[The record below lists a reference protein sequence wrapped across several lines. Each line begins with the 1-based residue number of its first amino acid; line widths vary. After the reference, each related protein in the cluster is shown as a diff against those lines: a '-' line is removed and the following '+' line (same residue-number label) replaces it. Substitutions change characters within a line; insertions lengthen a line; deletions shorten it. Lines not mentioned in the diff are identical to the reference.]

1 MSAAL
6 PDLSAVE
13 ARRLIGQGELSPVEL
28 LDACLA
34 RIEAIEPAVNALA
47 ATAFERARSEAKRAE
62 QAVVRGEATGL
73 LHGLPIGVKDLE
85 ETAGLLTTYGSP
97 LYRDHVP
104 AADNLFVARLRAA
117 GAIVA
122 AKTNVPEMGAGAN
135 TRNAVWGAT
144 GNPFDTRLNAGGSSG
159 GSAVALATGML
170 PLATGSDL
178 GGSLRI
184 PAALCGVVGFR
195 ASPGLV
201 PSERRV
207 LGWAPNWVS
216 GPMGRSI
223 ADVRLQLAALAG
235 HDADDP
241 LSYSARIDAFAAAPR
256 IDPATLRVGYT
267 EDFGACAIDPSIR
280 AAFRDKIA
288 RLSRLV
294 GHCEPIAL
302 DMREAHRV
310 FDVVRA
316 QEFVASLRETYERDP
331 SSLGANTRANYEMGS
346 ALTLA
351 DVARADTQR
360 TALYRQFQAHF
371 ARYDVIVSPVSPVTP
386 FAWTTPHCEEIDGT
400 RLENYYRWVALTYI
414 VTVLT
419 NPSLSLPC
427 GVDPAGMPFGLQMIG
442 PMRGD
447 ARLLDIAQTFEAAFA
462 RDPALARPVPDLARL
477 RSAAV
482 DGADALRSIVT
493 DPPASRLYVT
503 DLRRS

>member
-1 MSAAL
+1 MPASLA
-6 PDLSAVE
+6 DLSAVE
-13 ARRLIGQGELSPVEL
+13 ARRLIGERELSPVEL

-34 RIEAIEPAVNALA
+34 RIAEIEPAVNALA
-47 ATAFERARSEAKRAE
+47 ATAFERARTAARRAE
-62 QAVVRGEATGL
+62 QVLVNGEAAGL

-97 LYRDHVP
+97 LYRDYVP
-104 AADNLFVARLRAA
+104 ASDNLFVARLRAA

-135 TRNAVWGAT
+135 TRNVVWGAT

-201 PSERRV
+201 PSGQRV

-216 GPMGRSI
+216 GPMGRCI

-235 HDADDP
+235 HDAADP
-241 LSYSARIDAFAAAPR
+241 LGYPANIDAFIQAPR
-256 IDPATLRVGYT
+256 IDPATLRIGYT
-267 EDFGACAIDPSIR
+267 EDFGACAVDPSIR
-280 AAFRDKIA
+280 AAFREKIA

-294 GHCEPIAL
+294 GHCEPVAL
-302 DMREAHRV
+302 DLREAHRV

-331 SSLGANTRANYEMGS
+331 SLLGANTRANYEMGS

-351 DVARADTQR
+351 DVARADAQR

-371 ARYDVIVSPVSPVTP
+371 ARYDVIVAPVSPVSPFP
-386 FAWTTPHCEEIDGT
+386 WTTPHCEEIDGE

-427 GVDPAGMPFGLQMIG
+427 GVDHAGMPFGLQMIG

-447 ARLLDIAQTFEAAFA
+447 AHLLDIAQTLEAAFA
-462 RDPALARPVPDLARL
+462 RDPALARPVPDLQRL
-477 RSAAV
+477 SAS
-482 DGADALRSIVT
+482 DALRSIIT
-493 DPPASRLYVT
+493 DPPAAQRAY
-503 DLRRS
+503 

>member
-1 MSAAL
+1 MSVSLA
-6 PDLSAVE
+6 DLSAVD
-13 ARRLIGQGELSPVEL
+13 ARRLIGNGELSPVEL

-34 RIEAIEPAVNALA
+34 RIESIEPPVNALA
-47 ATAFERARSEAKRAE
+47 ATAFERARDEARRAE
-62 QAVVRGEATGL
+62 QAVVRGEALGV

-85 ETAGLLTTYGSP
+85 ETGGLLTTYGSP

-104 AADNLFVARLRAA
+104 VSDNAFVARLRAA

-184 PAALCGVVGFR
+184 PAALCGVVGYR

-216 GPMGRSI
+216 GPMGRNV
-223 ADVRLQLAALAG
+223 ADVRLQLAAVAG
-235 HDADDP
+235 HASADP
-241 LSYSARIDAFAAAPR
+241 LSYPATLDAFAREPR
-256 IDPATLRVGYT
+256 LDPSTLRIGYT
-267 EDFGACAIDPSIR
+267 EDFGACAVDASIR
-280 AAFRDKIA
+280 ATFRAKIE
-288 RLSRLV
+288 RLSRIV
-294 GHCEPIAL
+294 AQCEPIDIDL
-302 DMREAHRV
+302 REAHRV

-331 SSLGANTRANYEMGS
+331 SLLGANTRANYEMGG

-351 DVARADTQR
+351 DVARAETQR

-371 ARYDVIVSPVSPVTP
+371 SRYDVIVSPVSPVTP
-386 FAWTTPHCEEIDGT
+386 FAWTTSHCESIDGT
-400 RLENYYRWVALTYI
+400 PLENYYRWVALTYV

-419 NPSLSLPC
+419 NPSMSLPC
-427 GVDPAGMPFGLQMIG
+427 GIDHAGMPFGLQLIG

-447 ARLLDIAQTFEAAFA
+447 ARLLDAAQALEGAFA
-462 RDPALARPVPDLARL
+462 REPALARPVPDLAAL
-477 RSAAV
+477 RGTPHQARA
-482 DGADALRSIVT
+482 ALRSIVT
-493 DPPASRLYVT
+493 DPPRLRDASLS
-503 DLRRS
+503 L

>member
-6 PDLSAVE
+6 CELSAVE
-13 ARRLIGQGELSPVEL
+13 ARRLIGKGELSPLEL

-34 RIEAIEPAVNALA
+34 RIEAIEPSVNALA
-47 ATAFERARSEAKRAE
+47 ATAFERARDEARRAE
-62 QAVVRGEATGL
+62 QVIERGDANGL

-97 LYRDHVP
+97 LYRDYVP

-117 GAIVA
+117 GAIVT

-135 TRNAVWGAT
+135 TRNVVWGAT
-144 GNPFDTRLNAGGSSG
+144 GNPFDPRLNAGGSSG

-216 GPMGRSI
+216 GPMGRSV

-235 HDADDP
+235 HDAADP
-241 LSYSARIDAFAAAPR
+241 LGYPAHIDALASAPR

-267 EDFGACAIDPSIR
+267 EDFGACAVDPSIR
-280 AAFRDKIA
+280 AAFREKIA

-294 GHCEPIAL
+294 GRCEAVSL
-302 DMREAHRV
+302 DLREAHRV

-316 QEFVASLRETYERDP
+316 QEFVARLRETYERDP
-331 SSLGANTRANYEMGS
+331 AALGANTRANYEMGS

-351 DVARADTQR
+351 DVARADTLR
-360 TALYRQFQAHF
+360 TALYRQFQMHF
-371 ARYDVIVSPVSPVTP
+371 QRYDVIVSPVSPVTP
-386 FAWTTPHCEEIDGT
+386 FAWTTSHCEAIDGT
-400 RLENYYRWVALTYI
+400 RFENYYRWVALTYI

-427 GVDPAGMPFGLQMIG
+427 GVDHAGMPFGLQMIG

-447 ARLLDIAQTFEAAFA
+447 TRLLDIAQTLEAAFA
-462 RDPALARPVPDLARL
+462 RDPALARPVPDLQRL
-477 RSAAV
+477 RENARN
-482 DGADALRSIVT
+482 GREALRSIVT
-493 DPPASRLYVT
+493 DPPASRTRVQGAY
-503 DLRRS
+503 

>member
-1 MSAAL
+1 MSASLA
-6 PDLSAVE
+6 DLSAVE
-13 ARRLIGQGELSPVEL
+13 ARRLIGERELSPVEL

-34 RIEAIEPAVNALA
+34 RIAEIEPAVNALA
-47 ATAFERARSEAKRAE
+47 ATAFERARTEARRAE
-62 QAVVRGEATGL
+62 QVLVNGEAAGL

-97 LYRDHVP
+97 LYRDYVP
-104 AADNLFVARLRAA
+104 ASDNLFVARLRAA

-135 TRNAVWGAT
+135 TRNVVWGAT

-195 ASPGLV
+195 ASGQ
-201 PSERRV
+201 RV

-235 HDADDP
+235 HDAADP
-241 LSYSARIDAFAAAPR
+241 LGYPAGIDAFIQAPR
-256 IDPATLRVGYT
+256 IDPAMLRIGYT
-267 EDFGACAIDPSIR
+267 EDFGACAVDPSIR
-280 AAFRDKIA
+280 AAFREKIA
-288 RLSRLV
+288 HLSRLV
-294 GHCEPIAL
+294 GHCEPVAL
-302 DMREAHRV
+302 DLRGAHRV

-331 SSLGANTRANYEMGS
+331 SLLGANTRANYEMGS

-371 ARYDVIVSPVSPVTP
+371 ARYDVIVAPVSPVSPFP
-386 FAWTTPHCEEIDGT
+386 WTTPHCEEVDGE

-427 GVDPAGMPFGLQMIG
+427 GVDHAGMPFGLQMIG

-447 ARLLDIAQTFEAAFA
+447 ARLLDIAQTLESAFA
-462 RDPALARPVPDLARL
+462 RDPALARPVPDLQRL
-477 RSAAV
+477 SAN
-482 DGADALRSIVT
+482 DALRSIIT
-493 DPPASRLYVT
+493 DPPAAQRAY
-503 DLRRS
+503 